1 MLGILL
7 LRGVC
12 AFEFVQR
19 FVSTLE
25 ALEALLVVF
34 AKFRIP
40 GGKKQKALAT
50 STKALFSFLFLS
62 FSFSFSF

>member
-7 LRGVC
+7 LRVC
-12 AFEFVQR
+12 AFELCREF
-19 FVSTLE
+19 FSTLE

-50 STKALFSFLFLS
+50 CTKALFSFLF
-62 FSFSFSF
+62 FSFSF